1 MVLGKIVIVIGSGI
15 VGTLLTSGE
24 AKIALP
30 DFRDVL
36 SGAFKFV
43 TKQDKK
49 DGPSTSSPHA
59 AHLLS
64 QVNHLREDLQLLS
77 RSNQVAIVTVDG
89 RPGPGAYGITAV
101 VAGAIG
107 YLYIRWKVKGWKLS
121 DLMFV
126 TKRGLS
132 DACDVV
138 GKQLE
143 HVSENVNAAKRH
155 LAGRIDHVD
164 CTLDECQE
172 ITESTRKE
180 VTVIHEDI
188 SAFQEEMQSVHL
200 VVRTLETKLGR
211 LAYTQDRT
219 ARGIYDLCEFTK
231 RLDKSPKTD
240 TRQVLSSTPLPA
252 IESPERITRAAS
264 LPPSS
269 EPEFSGPRSPVT
281 EASKVVHSPT
291 TMSASGLSMLV
302 ETSMPPKRG
311 VLSRASSMKE
321 GSQELSNGSSS
332 SGEPTIGRNV
342 PNSRLFG
349 GFGFLKSSAS

>member
-1 MVLGKIVIVIGSGI
+1 MVLGKIAIVIGSGI
-15 VGTLLTSGE
+15 VGTVLTTGD

-36 SGAFKFV
+36 SGALKFV
-43 TKQDKK
+43 TRQDKK
-49 DGPSTSSPHA
+49 DGPSTSSPHT

-64 QVNHLREDLQLLS
+64 QVNHLREELQLLA

-101 VAGAIG
+101 VAGALG
-107 YLYIRWKVKGWKLS
+107 YLYIRWKGWKLS

-132 DACDVV
+132 DACNVV
-138 GKQLE
+138 GKQLDQ
-143 HVSENVNAAKRH
+143 VSDNVNAAKRH
-155 LAGRIDHVD
+155 LAGRIDRVD

-172 ITESTRKE
+172 ITETTRKE
-180 VTVIHEDI
+180 VTIIHGDI

-211 LAYTQDRT
+211 LACTQDRT
-219 ARGIYDLCEFTK
+219 TRGIYDLCEFTK
-231 RLDKSPKTD
+231 RLDKSPKAD
-240 TRQVLSSTPLPA
+240 THQVTSSTPLPT
-252 IESPERITRAAS
+252 IESPQRIAKAAS
-264 LPPSS
+264 LPLSL
-269 EPEFSGPRSPVT
+269 EPEFSVTQSPVI
-281 EASKVVHSPT
+281 ESPKAVHSPT
-291 TMSASGLSMLV
+291 AISASGLSMLA

-311 VLSRASSMKE
+311 ILSRASSIKE
-321 GSQELSNGSSS
+321 GSLEPSNRASS
-332 SGEPTIGRNV
+332 SGEPTIGRHV
-342 PNSRLFG
+342 SNSRLFG

>member
-36 SGAFKFV
+36 SGAFK
-43 TKQDKK
+43 
-49 DGPSTSSPHA
+49 
-59 AHLLS
+59 
-64 QVNHLREDLQLLS
+64 VNHLREDLQLLS

-107 YLYIRWKVKGWKLS
+107 YLYIRWKDWKLS

-211 LAYTQDRT
+211 LAYTQ
-219 ARGIYDLCEFTK
+219 
-231 RLDKSPKTD
+231 
-240 TRQVLSSTPLPA
+240 VLSSTPLPA
-252 IESPERITRAAS
+252 IESPERITR
-264 LPPSS
+264 
-269 EPEFSGPRSPVT
+269 
-281 EASKVVHSPT
+281 VVHSPT

>member
-15 VGTLLTSGE
+15 VGTVLTSGE

-36 SGAFKFV
+36 SGAFK
-43 TKQDKK
+43 
-49 DGPSTSSPHA
+49 
-59 AHLLS
+59 
-64 QVNHLREDLQLLS
+64 VNHLREELQILS
-77 RSNQVAIVTVDG
+77 RSNQVAIATVDG

-107 YLYIRWKVKGWKLS
+107 YLFIRWKGWKLS

-132 DACDVV
+132 DACNVV

-155 LAGRIDHVD
+155 LAGRIDRVD

-180 VTVIHEDI
+180 
-188 SAFQEEMQSVHL
+188 
-200 VVRTLETKLGR
+200 ETKLGR
-211 LAYTQDRT
+211 LAYT
-219 ARGIYDLCEFTK
+219 
-231 RLDKSPKTD
+231 
-240 TRQVLSSTPLPA
+240 QVLSSTPLPA
-252 IESPERITRAAS
+252 IESPERITRAAY

-302 ETSMPPKRG
+302 ETSMPPKRVWHCCYLPKIYSTKCELERCFEPSKFYERRIPG
-311 VLSRASSMKE
+311 AIKWIVKFRGTNHWEECSKFKTVWRVWFFEEFCQLRYMALPWFYPKE
-321 GSQELSNGSSS
+321 LD
-332 SGEPTIGRNV
+332 
-342 PNSRLFG
+342 
-349 GFGFLKSSAS
+349 

>member
-1 MVLGKIVIVIGSGI
+1 MVLGKIVIVIGS
-15 VGTLLTSGE
+15 
-24 AKIALP
+24 
-30 DFRDVL
+30 
-36 SGAFKFV
+36 
-43 TKQDKK
+43 
-49 DGPSTSSPHA
+49 
-59 AHLLS
+59 
-64 QVNHLREDLQLLS
+64 
-77 RSNQVAIVTVDG
+77 
-89 RPGPGAYGITAV
+89 GPGAYGITAV

-107 YLYIRWKVKGWKLS
+107 YLYIRWKDWKLS

-240 TRQVLSSTPLPA
+240 TRQ
-252 IESPERITRAAS
+252 AS
-264 LPPSS
+264 C
-269 EPEFSGPRSPVT
+269 FF
-281 EASKVVHSPT
+281 ASKFRTGVFWPSITCCAFSYNYVGIRTEYARCFEPSKFYERRIPGAIKWVIKFRGTNHWEECSKFKT
-291 TMSASGLSMLV
+291 VWRVWFFEEFCQLRYMALSWFY
-302 ETSMPPKRG
+302 PK
-311 VLSRASSMKE
+311 
-321 GSQELSNGSSS
+321 ELD
-332 SGEPTIGRNV
+332 
-342 PNSRLFG
+342 
-349 GFGFLKSSAS
+349 

>member
-36 SGAFKFV
+36 SGAFK
-43 TKQDKK
+43 
-49 DGPSTSSPHA
+49 
-59 AHLLS
+59 
-64 QVNHLREDLQLLS
+64 VNHLREELQLLS

-107 YLYIRWKVKGWKLS
+107 YLYIRWKGWKLS

-155 LAGRIDHVD
+155 LAGRIDRVD

-211 LAYTQDRT
+211 LAYTQHE
-219 ARGIYDLCEFTK
+219 EFMTYASSLK
-231 RLDKSPKTD
+231 GWIRAPKLILV
-240 TRQVLSSTPLPA
+240 RQVLSSTPLPA

-321 GSQELSNGSSS
+321 GSQEPSNGSSS